1 MSFKE
6 QLLEFMKE
14 QAYRPMNEGELIAVL
29 NIDPGEVNLLIKALD
44 DMEKEGLVVKNRRG
58 RYGVPEK
65 MNLVVGQLE
74 GNAVGYAFLLPN
86 NQDIDDIYV
95 SREDMNGAM
104 HGDLVLVRPK
114 VGAKGTAKAE
124 GEVIRILKRACKKIV
139 GTIERGKHFS
149 FVIPDDKRIFYDVFI
164 PKEKS
169 MGAQN
174 GHKVVAKITEW
185 PEKRRNPAGEV
196 TEVLGY
202 QDEPGVD
209 ILSIIK
215 KYDLSMEFPKKVIR
229 QLAQIPDKVSEDDL
243 VGREDFREW
252 RTVTIDGKMPKIWM
266 MQCLLKNGQRIPFR
280 SSHC

>member
-1 MSFKE
+1 
-6 QLLEFMKE
+6 
-14 QAYRPMNEGELIAVL
+14 
-29 NIDPGEVNLLIKALD
+29 
-44 DMEKEGLVVKNRRG
+44 
-58 RYGVPEK
+58 
-65 MNLVVGQLE
+65 
-74 GNAVGYAFLLPN
+74 
-86 NQDIDDIYV
+86 
-95 SREDMNGAM
+95 MNGAM

-169 MGAQN
+169 MGAKN

-215 KYDLSMEFPKKVIR
+215 KYELLYGISQKVIR

-252 RTVTIDGKMPKIWM
+252 RTVTIDGEDAKDLDDAVSI
-266 MQCLLKNGQRIPFR
+266 KNGQRIPFR